1 MLFELGKYSENAKK
15 LTIFFR
21 QIAASSLTPPRSDTE
36 AGNTVGS
43 KNAKE
48 SDSDD
53 SDDEM
58 DNDEE
63 EDDEGKKK
71 WIFLFLSFFFFLNF
85 FKTFFKLFLQKK
97 KIYL

>member
-1 MLFELGKYSENAKK
+1 MQKK
-15 LTIFFR
+15 VTIFFFR

-36 AGNTVGS
+36 AGSTVGS

-63 EDDEGKKK
+63 EDDEGKKNR
-71 WIFLFLSFFFFLNF
+71 ILFFWNF
-85 FKTFFKLFLQKK
+85 F
-97 KIYL
+97 